1 MSRRL
6 PRVLIAVPVVVAA
19 TIAAGMLGVASGEGP
34 AGSTAS
40 RAVSVEGVGT
50 IPVGSDDTAAQA
62 TAVYREAMA
71 KALADAQAKAAFLA
85 EKAGGSAGAAV
96 SVVEDGGYIE
106 CTSAGSEYA
115 SYEGEQPDF
124 GYGRSTTVAAAPE
137 SAASKGAAPGPT
149 VSHRPKT
156 KHRHK
161 ARKAAAA
168 TRCNLTA
175 NVSVVYGLA

>member
-1 MSRRL
+1 
-6 PRVLIAVPVVVAA
+6 VLIAVPVLAA
-19 TIAAGMLGVASGEGP
+19 AAIAAGMLGVASGEGP
-34 AGSTAS
+34 VGSTAS

-50 IPVGSDDTAAQA
+50 IAIGSDDTAAQA

-115 SYEGEQPDF
+115 GYEGEQPDF
-124 GYGRSTTVAAAPE
+124 GYGRSTVVATPE
-137 SAASKGAAPGPT
+137 VAASKGAAPRPT
-149 VSHRPKT
+149 VSHRPRVKR
-156 KHRHK
+156 RHK
-161 ARKAAAA
+161 ARKAAA

-175 NVSVVYGLA
+175 NLSVVYGLA